1 MPFVKCKCGCSKSS
15 NPKRS
20 NKVPSYFE
28 QGLNSRILKAKKPAW
43 QDTIPQDDPEL
54 KRAYNIA
61 AKYVPPFT
69 RAFNAANKALIDDQT
84 ATSIRRIWSKEGS
97 VADIMRAIPF
107 FKKTAATEGNAGQ
120 RYIDKLVPVYEGT
133 YQEAGKEG
141 TKRVNEG
148 FGTKLRFK
156 MDVPVQ
162 KVKGDVPLVAI
173 NVHSVKWIE
182 ERALE
187 LLTQVITPAQK
198 KVIRRVIKDAF
209 AKGVRAETLINELR
223 ANVGLTLRDY
233 KATVNRRRLLESQG
247 LKDADIDARVGRYRE
262 KLIRGRAKTIAR
274 TETIAAQAQGR
285 NASWNQAKDSG
296 DLPPNIERVWVSAP
310 ESPNPDRPCEICL
323 DLDGKTATLTGNYE
337 SAFDGA
343 VFAPPAH
350 PNCRCTEIMRRK
362 E

>member
-1 MPFVKCKCGCSKSS
+1 MPFVKCKCKCAK
-15 NPKRS
+15 PK
-20 NKVPSYFE
+20 KSYFE
-28 QGLNSRILKAKKPAW
+28 QGLNSRVLKAKKPAW
-43 QDTIPQDDPEL
+43 EDTIPRDDPEL

-61 AKYVPPFT
+61 AKYVPSFT

-84 ATSIRRIWSKEGS
+84 AKNIRSVWKNEGS
-97 VADIMRAIPF
+97 VDDVMRVIPF

-120 RYIDKLVPVYEGT
+120 RYIDKLVPAYEGT
-133 YQEAGKEG
+133 YQEAGKEA

-156 MDVPVQ
+156 MSSSVQ

-209 AKGVRAETLINELR
+209 AKGVRAETLINQIR
-223 ANVGLTLRDY
+223 DNVGLTLRDY
-233 KATVNRRRLLESQG
+233 RATVNRRKLLRTAGVSE
-247 LKDADIDARVGRYRE
+247 ADVEARVGRYRD

-296 DLPPNIERVWVSAP
+296 DLPPNVERVWVSAP

-323 DLDGKTATLTGNYE
+323 DLDGKTATLTGNYS
-337 SAFDGA
+337 SAYEGA
-343 VFAPPAH
+343 VFAPPVH

>member
-1 MPFVKCKCGCSKSS
+1 MPFIKCKCGCSKTS
-15 NPKRS
+15 NPRK
-20 NKVPSYFE
+20 NYFE
-28 QGLNSRILKAKKPAW
+28 QGLNSKVLKAKKPAW
-43 QDTIPQDDPEL
+43 QDTIPRDDPEL
-54 KRAYNIA
+54 KRAYSIA

-84 ATSIRRIWSKEGS
+84 ATNIRRIWSKEGS
-97 VADIMRAIPF
+97 VNQIMGAIPF

-120 RYIDKLVPVYEGT
+120 RYVDKLVPVYEGT
-133 YQEAGKEG
+133 YEEAGKEG
-141 TKRVNEG
+141 MKRVNEG

-156 MDVPVQ
+156 MPVPVQ

-182 ERALE
+182 QRALE

-198 KVIRRVIKDAF
+198 KVLRRVIKDAF
-209 AKGVRAETLINELR
+209 SRGIRAETLINELR

-233 KATVNRRRLLESQG
+233 KATVNRRNLLRQG
-247 LKDADIDARVGRYRE
+247 GMKEADVEIKVGRYRE
-262 KLIRGRAKTIAR
+262 KLIRSRAQTIAR

-285 NASWNQAKDSG
+285 NAAWNQAKDSG
-296 DLPPNIERVWVSAP
+296 DVPPNVERVWVSAP
-310 ESPNPDRPCEICL
+310 ESPNPNRPCEICL
-323 DLDGKTATLTGNYE
+323 DLDGKTATLTGNYS
-337 SAFDGA
+337 SAFEGA